1 MPFAVPSSRVGCVL
15 LAFAVFTGSAMAD
28 QIRFDR
34 PSEWRQWS
42 LPLGAIQLDGD
53 VLRTVEL
60 RRGTDA
66 ISNLADFD
74 GGIRAAGSNTATA
87 RRTIDGSEATGWEP
101 DWDRPA
107 EDWYIEIDLGRAV
120 NASSVSLVFDDEAPA
135 FELFDLLLSTGEPET
150 DFIAAPI
157 PGSLIYRIKERF
169 KGNRQHTVT
178 LPLEEPDSQPIQF
191 IRVDFLLPTRGARL
205 MEVVVDDFGDNVAL
219 GLLDR
224 GGGLD
229 VEVDINSKDPQK
241 SPLGNALGLVDGD
254 LYERFYF
261 GTSSRGGAEDVD
273 AHIILDLGAT
283 YNIDLV
289 RVIGG
294 VVVRSGFGGGIT
306 TTHYVQRRRWDFR
319 YYELMT
325 SDGSLSPDG
334 TRIWT
339 KHHAGLARPENTGR
353 GLVDHEFD
361 PIATRFMRIFWK
373 YWDTSCTQFIRLGED
388 VEEAT
393 IETRGCAA
401 GGTTDEVMIYGSGH
415 PIEVQFGSPLIN
427 LGDSKNLNTVEW
439 QGDVPPGTRIEV
451 RSRTGNET
459 ISQFEF
465 HDKNGKVVTEKRY
478 GKLIPSFRG
487 EIDTLITPGGDW
499 SPWSKVYTESGEF
512 FQSPSPRQYMELE
525 VRLTSDDPTRGAS
538 IDWLGVNFTPPL
550 AEQTLGEVYP
560 LQADP
565 GVKSEFTYF
574 LRPLR
579 ARGRGFDRLLLQSSA
594 PVQFV
599 GVLVDDELVDVDSPE
614 VNEEGFLVTLSD
626 KVRSGQLVE
635 LRFGAS
641 VFLQGTRFNLF
652 LQDTDQ
658 PDEIRQLVDAGDAT
672 DLVESS
678 TNVVMLPVS
687 QSLLNN
693 LDTSTRVLTPNGD
706 GVNDDLVAVFD
717 LANVLVPRP
726 LTFSVFDLSGRR
738 VHNVDLDATAGRT
751 EFSWDGRNDDGNL
764 VPPGLYIVDI
774 TVSGDTGDRSSH
786 QVVSVAY

>member
-1 MPFAVPSSRVGCVL
+1 MLFAVPSSRVGCVL

-169 KGNRQHTVT
+169 KGNRQHIVT

-205 MEVVVDDFGDNVAL
+205 MEVVVDDFGDNIAF

-229 VEVDINSKDPQK
+229 VAVGINSKNSDTV
-241 SPLGNALGLVDGD
+241 PLGNARALVDGD
-254 LYERFYF
+254 LYQRWRY
-261 GTSSRGGAEDVD
+261 GTASRGSEDID

-306 TTHYVQRRRWDFR
+306 TRHYVARRRWNFN
-319 YYELMT
+319 YYEVMT
-325 SDGSLSPDG
+325 SDGALSPDG

-339 KHHAGLARPENTGR
+339 KHHAGVARPENRAR
-353 GLVDHEFD
+353 GLVDHEFE
-361 PIATRFMRIFWK
+361 PIPSRFVRIFWK
-373 YWDTSCTQFIRLGED
+373 FWSTSCDALSQNSCVF
-388 VEEAT
+388 
-393 IETRGCAA
+393 RGV
-401 GGTTDEVMIYGSGH
+401 TDEVMIYGSGH
-415 PIEVQFGSPLIN
+415 PLEVQFLSPLIN

-550 AEQTLGEVYP
+550 AEQTLGEIYP

-565 GVKSEFTYF
+565 GVKSEFSYF

-579 ARGRGFDRLLLQSSA
+579 TTGRGFDRLLLQSSA

-599 GVLVDDELVDVDSPE
+599 GVLLDDELVDVDSPE
-614 VNEEGFLVTLSD
+614 VTEEGFLVTLPD

-635 LRFGAS
+635 LRFDAS
-641 VFLQGTRFNLF
+641 VFLQGTRFDLF

-658 PDEIRQLVDAGDAT
+658 PEDLRQFVDTGDAT

-717 LANVLVPRP
+717 LVNVLVPRP

>member
-1 MPFAVPSSRVGCVL
+1 MSFAVPSSRVGCVL

-169 KGNRQHTVT
+169 KGNRQHIVT

-205 MEVVVDDFGDNVAL
+205 MEVVVDDFGDNIAF

-229 VEVDINSKDPQK
+229 VAVGINSKNSDTV
-241 SPLGNALGLVDGD
+241 PLGNARALVDGD
-254 LYERFYF
+254 LYQRWRY
-261 GTSSRGGAEDVD
+261 GTASRGSEDID

-306 TTHYVQRRRWDFR
+306 TTHYVARRRWNFN

-325 SDGSLSPDG
+325 SDGALSPDG

-339 KHHAGLARPENTGR
+339 KHHAGVARPENRAR
-353 GLVDHEFD
+353 GLVDHEFE
-361 PIATRFMRIFWK
+361 PIPSRFVRIFWK
-373 YWDTSCTQFIRLGED
+373 FWSTSCDALSQNSCVF
-388 VEEAT
+388 
-393 IETRGCAA
+393 RGV
-401 GGTTDEVMIYGSGH
+401 TDEVMIYGSGH
-415 PIEVQFGSPLIN
+415 PLEVQFLSPLIN

-439 QGDVPPGTRIEV
+439 QGDVPSGTRIEV

-594 PVQFV
+594 PVEFSGIV
-599 GVLVDDELVDVDSPE
+599 VDDEPVEGAVD

-635 LRFGAS
+635 LRFDAS
-641 VFLQGTRFNLF
+641 VFLQGTRFDLF
-652 LQDTDQ
+652 LQDTNHPEDL
-658 PDEIRQLVDAGDAT
+658 RQFVDAGDAT

-706 GVNDDLVAVFD
+706 GVNDNFVAVFD
-717 LANVLVPRP
+717 LVNVLVPRP

>member
-1 MPFAVPSSRVGCVL
+1 VVL
-15 LAFAVFTGSAMAD
+15 PGPAAAD

-42 LPLGAIQLDGD
+42 LPLGAVRLDGD
-53 VLRTVEL
+53 VVRTVEL
-60 RRGTDA
+60 RRGTNA
-66 ISNLADFD
+66 VSNLTDFG
-74 GGIRAAGSNTATA
+74 GGIRAAGSNPATA
-87 RRTIDGSEATGWEP
+87 RLTIDGSQATGWEP

-107 EDWYIEIDLGRAV
+107 EDWFIEIDLGRAV
-120 NASSVSLVFDDEAPA
+120 NANGVSLIFDDEGPA

-157 PGSLIYRIKERF
+157 PGTVIYRISERF

-205 MEVVVDDFGDNVAL
+205 MEVVVDDFGDNIAF

-229 VEVDINSKDPQK
+229 VAVGINSKN
-241 SPLGNALGLVDGD
+241 SESAPLGNARALVDGD
-254 LYERFYF
+254 LYQRWRH
-261 GTSSRGGAEDVD
+261 GTASRASEDID
-273 AHIILDLGAT
+273 AHMILDLGAT

-306 TTHYVQRRRWDFR
+306 TTHYVQRRRWGFR

-339 KHHAGLARPENTGR
+339 KHHTGLARPENTAR

-361 PIATRFMRIFWK
+361 PIPTRFMRIFWK
-373 YWDTSCTQFIRLGED
+373 FWDTSCTQFIRLGED
-388 VEEAT
+388 VAEAT
-393 IETRGCAA
+393 VEIAGCAA
-401 GGTTDEVMIYGSGH
+401 GGTVDEIMIYGTGH
-415 PIEVQFGSPLIN
+415 PIEVQFNSPLIN
-427 LGDSKNLNTVEW
+427 LGGTKNLNTVEW
-439 QGDVPPGTRIEV
+439 QGEVPPGTRIEI
-451 RSRTGNET
+451 RSRTGNEVVP
-459 ISQFEF
+459 QFVF

-499 SPWSKVYTESGEF
+499 SPWSKVYAESGEF
-512 FQSPSPRQYMELE
+512 FQSPSPRQFMELD
-525 VRLTSDDPTRGAS
+525 VRLTSDDPAYGAS

-550 AEQTLGEVYP
+550 AEQTLGEIYP

-565 GVKSEFTYF
+565 GVESEFSYF
-574 LRPLR
+574 LRALR
-579 ARGRGFDRLLLQSSA
+579 TRGNGFDRLLLQSSA
-594 PVQFV
+594 PVAFS
-599 GVLVDDELVDVDSPE
+599 GILVDDEPVEGVAVVTE
-614 VNEEGFLVTLSD
+614 AGFLVTLPD

-635 LRFGAS
+635 LRFDAT
-641 VFLQGTRFNLF
+641 VFLQGTRFDLF
-652 LQDTDQ
+652 LQDTDL
-658 PDEIRQLVDAGDAT
+658 PDETRQLVDAGDAT

-678 TNVVMLPVS
+678 TNVVMLPVT

-693 LDTSTRVLTPNGD
+693 LVMNTRVLTPNGD
-706 GVNDDLVAVFD
+706 GVNDNLVAVFD
-717 LANVLVPRP
+717 LVNVLVPRP

-738 VHNVDLDATAGRT
+738 VHNVDLKATAGRT
-751 EFSWDGRNDDGNL
+751 EFSWDGRADDGDL
-764 VPPGLYIVDI
+764 VPPGLYILDI
-774 TVSGDTGDRSSH
+774 TISGDTGDRTNRR
-786 QVVSVAY
+786 VVSVAY